1 MDRRG
6 FIGSLAIGLLTVP
19 IVARAQQPAIPVIG
33 FLGSASPAQ
42 WSPFVA
48 AFRKGL
54 NEVGYIEGH
63 NVTIEFRWAEGQ
75 YDRLPAMAA
84 EMAQRRVSVIVAAGG
99 TAAASAA
106 RNASAT
112 IPIVFSGGDDP
123 VAQGLVASLG
133 RPGGNVTG
141 VTLFGSELIAKR
153 VELLHEFLPKAS
165 TIAVLVSADAP
176 ADAVYLREVR
186 RATRATRQQVEI
198 LRVRQPRDIDA
209 AVASVA
215 QAKIGALIVVPDP
228 FFQLQRERLVAV
240 TARYAVATLF
250 GFREFVVAGGLMS
263 YGPSIADAYRSVG
276 IYTGRILNGTK
287 PAELPVLRPTKLELV
302 INLKTANALGLTIPQ
317 SLLLRADEVIQ

>member
-42 WSPFVA
+42 WSSFVA

-54 NEVGYIEGH
+54 NEVGYIEGQ

-84 EMAQRRVSVIVAAGG
+84 ELAQRRVSVIVAAGG
-99 TAAASAA
+99 TAAALAA
-106 RNASAT
+106 RKASAT

-141 VTLFGSELIAKR
+141 VTLFGSELMAKR
-153 VELLHEFLPKAS
+153 VELLHEFLPKAG
-165 TIAVLVSADAP
+165 TIALLVSADAP
-176 ADAVYLREVR
+176 ADAVYEKEAR
-186 RATRATRQQVEI
+186 RAARATRQQVKI
-198 LRVRQPRDIDA
+198 FRVRQPRDIDA

-215 QAKIGALIVVPDP
+215 QARNGALIVVPDP
-228 FFQLQRERLVAV
+228 LFQLQRERLVAV

-250 GFREFVVAGGLMS
+250 GFREFVAAGGLMS

-276 IYTGRILNGTK
+276 IYTGRILNGAK
-287 PAELPVLRPTKLELV
+287 PAELPVLQPTKLELV
-302 INLKTANALGLTIPQ
+302 INLNTAKALGLTIPQ